1 MGLIRAAMARHG
13 AAVFAREQTKGKGQ
27 RNRSW
32 ASEKD
37 RNIALSLVLEP
48 QALDPSLPFLLS
60 MAIALATA
68 DLYRQLVPDDI
79 SIKWP
84 NDLYWRDR
92 KAAGILIENLW
103 QGGQWN
109 FAVAG
114 IGINVNQ
121 TDFGELQGKAVS
133 LRQITGRSED
143 PEALA
148 LRLCACAE
156 ARYAQLLKG
165 ASSIIADYNEL
176 LYRRG
181 ESVRFR
187 RDNRLFEARIDSV
200 NEQGLLL
207 VHHALP
213 ERFAV
218 GDVEWILS

>member
-13 AAVFAREQTKGKGQ
+13 AAVFAREQTRGKGQ

-32 ASEKD
+32 ASQKD
-37 RNIALSLVLEP
+37 QNIALSLVLEP

-60 MAIALATA
+60 MAVALATA
-68 DLYRQLVPDDI
+68 DLYRQLVPEDI

-103 QGGQWN
+103 QGRQWN

-114 IGINVNQ
+114 IGININQ

-156 ARYAQLLKG
+156 ARYTALLADPG
-165 ASSIIADYNEL
+165 SIIADYNGL

-181 ESVRFR
+181 QSVRFR
-187 RDNRLFEARIDSV
+187 RDNRVFEARIDSV
-200 NEQGLLL
+200 NAEGLLL

-213 ERFAV
+213 EHFAV
-218 GDVEWILS
+218 GDVEWVLG

>member
-32 ASEKD
+32 ASQKD

-68 DLYRQLVPDDI
+68 DLYRKLVPDDV

-103 QGGQWN
+103 QGKQWS

-114 IGINVNQ
+114 IGININQ

-148 LRLCACAE
+148 LRLCACAD
-156 ARYAQLLKG
+156 ARYAQLLTD
-165 ASSIIADYNEL
+165 APSIIADYNAL

-181 ESVRFR
+181 ETVRFR
-187 RDNRLFEARIDSV
+187 RDNRLFEARIDGV

-213 ERFAV
+213 ESFAV
-218 GDVEWILS
+218 GAVEWLV